1 MTKVIFYQN
10 ADELPCRRFFKFNK
24 YCMLASDV
32 GSTISDYDTR
42 MKKALVYASNGDSE
56 NLTKELNN
64 QRQTFWNILQEY
76 SPEGCALACMVK
88 SIDDSTWP
96 DKLSGDNIEDI
107 LDRLS
112 KAGYSM
118 GELRRDLA
126 DVKKKSSKSL
136 SSTFLRSLIEKI
148 RCSITIKRM
157 S

>member
-88 SIDDSTWP
+88 SIDGSTWP

>member
-24 YCMLASDV
+24 YCMLAADV

-88 SIDDSTWP
+88 SIDGSTWP

-107 LDRLS
+107 LNRLS
-112 KAGYSM
+112 SAGYSI
-118 GELRRDLA
+118 GQLRHDLA
-126 DVKKKSSKSL
+126 DVKKKSSKNL

-148 RCSITIKRM
+148 RCLITTKRM

>member
-1 MTKVIFYQN
+1 MTKVVFYQN

-32 GSTISDYDTR
+32 GSTISDYDLR
-42 MKKALVYASNGDSE
+42 MKKALVYANNSDIH
-56 NLTKELNN
+56 NLKRELSN

-88 SIDDSTWP
+88 SIDGNTWP

-112 KAGYSM
+112 SAGYSI
-118 GELRRDLA
+118 GQLRHDLA
-126 DVKKKSSKSL
+126 DVKKKSNRSL
-136 SSTFLRSLIEKI
+136 SSTFLGSLVERI
-148 RCSITIKRM
+148 RCLITTKKM

>member
-32 GSTISDYDTR
+32 GSTISDYDLR
-42 MKKALVYASNGDSE
+42 LKKAIVYANNGDIS
-56 NLTKELNN
+56 NLKKELNN

-88 SIDDSTWP
+88 SIDGTTWP
-96 DKLSGDNIEDI
+96 DKLSGDNIQDI

-112 KAGYSM
+112 SAGYSI
-118 GELRRDLA
+118 GELRSDLA
-126 DVKKKSSKSL
+126 EVKKKSSRNL
-136 SSTFLRSLIEKI
+136 NSTFLNSLAERI
-148 RCSITIKRM
+148 RCLITTRKR

>member
-88 SIDDSTWP
+88 SIDGSTWP

-157 S
+157 N